1 MKTTATTRPMTKS
14 APAVRPFPGTDDR
27 GMEQRRTDGSDL
39 RRELAPGDPAPDHS
53 TPHTVAE
60 RLLKK
65 GAPTPR

>member
-1 MKTTATTRPMTKS
+1 MKTTTTTRPMTKP
-14 APAVRPFPGTDDR
+14 APAVRPFPDTDDR
-27 GMEQRRTDGSDL
+27 GMEQHRTDGSDL

-53 TPHTVAE
+53 TPHTAAE